1 MMRSWNLFVL
11 ISFITRFYSCFSSK
25 ESSMYLNIYGD
36 QLQPCSTAGMALAG
50 RTSTGFCT
58 EKNDVSDSRHI
69 CIDLSKNNN
78 FCTFTNQNRNWC
90 SDSKPCDDGY
100 GQSCEEMCPIENWC
114 TCQWN
119 FALYLQNV
127 GGCNYVNDLQ
137 CNAINMQTIKAYVNK
152 ISNKKDRS
160 KRIYNALNCIVSKCG
175 LSDTDTL
182 IQMYSANRN
191 PNGPMSGLFFTALIV
206 CVAGYTLHRRIS
218 RHGDR
223 EEIIMN
229 TNDPD
234 DYFAM
239 GKTLWKGKWIETAC
253 F

>member
-1 MMRSWNLFVL
+1 MLRRCILLIWWMSCVSLFH
-11 ISFITRFYSCFSSK
+11 TCSCSK
-25 ESSMYLNIYGD
+25 ESSIYLNVYGQ

-50 RTSTGFCT
+50 RTSTGYCT

-69 CIDLSKNNN
+69 CINLSSNNN
-78 FCTFTNQNRNWC
+78 FCMTTNQNRNWC
-90 SDSKPCDDGY
+90 SDSKSCDDGS
-100 GQSCEEMCPIENWC
+100 GNSCEEMCAIENWC
-114 TCQWN
+114 VCQWN
-119 FALYLQNV
+119 FASHVQNV

-137 CNAINMQTIKAYVNK
+137 CDAINLQTIKAYVNK
-152 ISNKKDRS
+152 ISSKKDRN
-160 KRIYNALNCIVSKCG
+160 KRVYNALNCVVSKCG
-175 LSDTDTL
+175 LSDSETL
-182 IQMYSANRN
+182 IQMYSMKRN
-191 PNGPMSGLFFTALIV
+191 SNGSIIGVFFTVLIV
-206 CVAGYTLHRRIS
+206 CVAGYTLHRIS
-218 RHGDR
+218 RGDNR